1 MTHDGSPRRALTRR
15 DYLAL
20 FVLIISIGSAVAA
33 VSNGRWERYGLGS
46 EHERALSG
54 YFLEH
59 HVTRLDISP
68 EHYPSPGK
76 CRIWFF
82 KLPADVQPPAG
93 DCKDLARRIP
103 AGAWL
108 IRHPND
114 GVDRVQVT
122 IYDPRKPGET
132 AIAVGVFDMHNG
144 NLLRELPL

>member
-1 MTHDGSPRRALTRR
+1 MTHDGSPRRVLTRR

-46 EHERALSG
+46 ERALSG
-54 YFLEH
+54 YFLQH

-122 IYDPRKPGET
+122 IYDPRKPGEA
-132 AIAVGVFDMHNG
+132 AIAVGVFDMNNG
-144 NLLRELPL
+144 NLLQESPL

>member
-1 MTHDGSPRRALTRR
+1 MTHDGLPRRALTRR
-15 DYLAL
+15 DHLAL
-20 FVLIISIGSAVAA
+20 FVLIISMGSAVAA
-33 VSNGRWERYGLGS
+33 VSNIGRWERYGGNG
-46 EHERALSG
+46 EHGHAPG
-54 YFLEH
+54 YFLQH
-59 HVTRLDISP
+59 RVTRLDISP

-132 AIAVGVFDMHNG
+132 AIAVGVFDMNNG
-144 NLLRELPL
+144 NLLQESPL